1 MRAGRLVTMLML
13 LQRRG
18 QLTARELAQELEVS
32 ERTVLRDIEA
42 LSGAGVPVYAVRGSR
57 GGFRLLGDF
66 HRDLPVPAK
75 PREFYPGGGGLFSTA
90 ADYLRFLRALMNGG
104 ELDGA
109 RILRPETVA
118 SMGQNHMGDLD
129 VQPMPSQIPFLSND
143 VNLFPGMRK
152 KWGLTFLINTEQGP
166 HGRSAG
172 SLAWAGLNNTYYWL
186 DPARRV
192 AGRKADMWWW
202 PSSAPRC
209 SASWSIGC
217 STPRRS
223 WSSRWRRSCAT

>member
-75 PREFYPGGGGLFSTA
+75 ASGRRRAHLRLSPEGRQLAALLGRPAGLRVRRRGDDGWFEATALVDSTA
-90 ADYLRFLRALMNGG
+90 SAISDVLALGTEVEVTAPPELRA
-104 ELDGA
+104 A
-109 RILRPETVA
+109 VA
-118 SMGQNHMGDLD
+118 S
-129 VQPMPSQIPFLSND
+129 
-143 VNLFPGMRK
+143 
-152 KWGLTFLINTEQGP
+152 
-166 HGRSAG
+166 A
-172 SLAWAGLNNTYYWL
+172 
-186 DPARRV
+186 AR
-192 AGRKADMWWW
+192 AIADRH
-202 PSSAPRC
+202 A
-209 SASWSIGC
+209 
-217 STPRRS
+217 
-223 WSSRWRRSCAT
+223 